1 MKPEDHIDEHQ
12 IPTEENLAPE
22 QVNEKEQL
30 LKSIRKGCRF
40 YIVFYSVLAIIFAIN
55 GIIKFDDVN
64 DSKLYLCPLIA
75 LMLVFALVMVFY
87 AFIYERIRCSSSA
100 SEMQHLLKLLGADSL
115 FSKLIILTTTLCFT
129 LAVVLWLLDKSP
141 WYLIVLAAIGVVA
154 LISGLW
160 WLLKYSGKGDPD
172 DMDIEK
178 LRVLEEKEKQ
188 STTAMS
194 E

>member
-1 MKPEDHIDEHQ
+1 
-12 IPTEENLAPE
+12 
-22 QVNEKEQL
+22 
-30 LKSIRKGCRF
+30 
-40 YIVFYSVLAIIFAIN
+40 
-55 GIIKFDDVN
+55 
-64 DSKLYLCPLIA
+64 
-75 LMLVFALVMVFY
+75 
-87 AFIYERIRCSSSA
+87 
-100 SEMQHLLKLLGADSL
+100 
-115 FSKLIILTTTLCFT
+115 LCFT

-141 WYLIVLAAIGVVA
+141 WYVIVLAAIGVVA
-154 LISGLW
+154 LICGLW